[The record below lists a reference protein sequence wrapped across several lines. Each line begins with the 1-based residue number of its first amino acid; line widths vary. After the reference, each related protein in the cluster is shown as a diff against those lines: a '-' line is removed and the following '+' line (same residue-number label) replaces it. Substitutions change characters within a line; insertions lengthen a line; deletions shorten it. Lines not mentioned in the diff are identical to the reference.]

1 MTPDELAEEVNQLLR
16 RLRSDVEPPARDVVV
31 ALMNECNRVGWW
43 GIALALADAAMDRGI
58 DLNAPS
64 KQQRRDPGGET

>member
-1 MTPDELAEEVNQLLR
+1 VTPDQLAEDVNQLLR

-43 GIALALADAAMDRGI
+43 AIALALADAAMDRGI
-58 DLNAPS
+58 DLAEPS
-64 KQQRRDPGGET
+64 KEQGRDPGGQT